1 LAFQRIETKRKSL
14 LVVEQLTQAI
24 RHGHYQTGS
33 RLPPERIIAE
43 QMGVSRPSVR
53 EALSA
58 LQLAGVVESRPG
70 DGTYVAGVPERSEA
84 AVSFLEQQE
93 SPVEAMEARRILE
106 RAIVQAAA
114 ARPSPQGVAGV
125 ARALETMR
133 EAARARD
140 YEAFTTANGA
150 FHLAIIRAIGNDLL
164 ERAISPLIDV
174 MQRQLG
180 LEMRRR
186 EYALDGAFF
195 DAMYGVHRDVFEAL
209 ERGDAGR
216 AAVAMDRHFDL
227 IEASLRGDGTDGLID
242 TARSG
247 SVLRHPTPSGREG

>member
-1 LAFQRIETKRKSL
+1 LAFQRIETKRKGL
-14 LVVEQLTQAI
+14 LVVEQLTEAI
-24 RHGHYQTGS
+24 RLGAYRTGD

-58 LQLAGVVESRPG
+58 LQLVGVVESKPG
-70 DGTYVAGVPERSEA
+70 DGTYVVKVPERGEA
-84 AVSFLEQQE
+84 VISFLEQQE

-114 ARPSPQGVAGV
+114 ARMKPQAAAGI
-125 ARALETMR
+125 ARALDAMA
-133 EAARARD
+133 EAAQARD
-140 YEAFTTANGA
+140 YEAFTAANGP
-150 FHLAIIRAIGNDLL
+150 FHLAIIRAVGNDLL

-195 DAMYGVHRDVFEAL
+195 GAMYAVHREVFEAL
-209 ERGDAGR
+209 ERGDASG
-216 AAVAMDRHFDL
+216 AAAAMDRHFDL
-227 IEASLRGDGTDGLID
+227 IEASLRT
-242 TARSG
+242 
-247 SVLRHPTPSGREG
+247 